1 LAGIGSKNGGLSHRQ
16 IRAIETLLAEPTIA
30 VASQAAGISE
40 RTLFRWLNSPDFA
53 AAYKKARERLL
64 EDAVATLQR
73 ASADAA
79 KCLHEIVQDK
89 AVSVYA
95 RLAAAKSILE
105 LAFKAR
111 DLEIDERLQAIEA
124 FLQAGGPRLISRRGR

>member
-1 LAGIGSKNGGLSHRQ
+1 LAGIGSKNGGLSYRQ

-30 VASQAAGISE
+30 AAAASAGVSE
-40 RTLFRWLNSPDFA
+40 RTLFRWLNSSDFA

-79 KCLHEIVQDK
+79 QCLHTIVKDEK
-89 AVSVYA
+89 VSVYA
-95 RLAAAKSILE
+95 RLTAAKSILE

-111 DLEIDERLQAIEA
+111 DLEIDERLAGIEA